1 MAKATSSRKP
11 ARVKRKGT
19 SAAKRAA
26 ARKPVARA
34 RKVTGKITTAKTAR
48 LRRAERL
55 NGRPT
60 TRRAA
65 RPLEQ
70 AAESELST
78 GGGVG
83 AAAPALPEVP
93 KTPVREPERVPSP
106 LPVPIASF
114 TF

>member
-1 MAKATSSRKP
+1 MAKATSSRKT

-34 RKVTGKITTAKTAR
+34 RKITTAKTAR
-48 LRRAERL
+48 LRR
-55 NGRPT
+55 T
-60 TRRAA
+60 A
-65 RPLEQ
+65 RPSARRPQGPAQPGTGDALQ
-70 AAESELST
+70 AAAAEGPSEIT
-78 GGGVG
+78 
-83 AAAPALPEVP
+83 
-93 KTPVREPERVPSP
+93 KTPVREPERVPPP